1 MEHAVSRDPSL
12 DVPGQSVTAS
22 SALRLPPG
30 APKPPVRILVIDDE
44 RSFVRGL
51 AQILRRDGYIVD
63 TAENGTAGLT
73 QLQAHHY
80 DLLLCD
86 LRMPSLNG
94 PDLYALVLR
103 QYAYLSQRVIFLTG
117 DTLSTDSTVFL
128 EKCAQPWLAKPC
140 NAAAIRSA
148 IQHVLHAIAPHTTK
162 MQKNEDVPT
171 LPQAG

>member
-44 RSFVRGL
+44 QSFVSGL
-51 AQILRRDGYIVD
+51 SQILRRDGYTVD

-73 QLQAHHY
+73 QIQVHRY
-80 DLLLCD
+80 DILLCD
-86 LRMPSLNG
+86 LRMPDLNG
-94 PDLYALVLR
+94 QDLYALIINR
-103 QYAYLSQRVIFLTG
+103 YSYLSQRVIFLTG
-117 DTLSTDSTVFL
+117 DTLSTDSTGFL

-140 NAAAIRSA
+140 HAAAIRSA
-148 IQHVLHAIAPHTTK
+148 IQHVLQAVAPHTAR
-162 MQKNEDVPT
+162 MQENEDVPT

>member
-1 MEHAVSRDPSL
+1 MEHAVPRDPSC
-12 DVPGQSVTAS
+12 DFPGQGATAS
-22 SALRLPPG
+22 ASLRLQTC
-30 APKPPVRILVIDDE
+30 ALDPPVRILVIDDE